1 MHIRHLCLLPCRR
14 ASTNERDRPSTSGP
28 GLPQQLKQLCTL
40 VHDEVVC
47 AVALSNPVKHI
58 YTGGKVI
65 QAHVLQR
72 SLHCVGVC
80 TAWEGLHCVGRVCTA
95 WGGSALRGEGLHC
108 VGRVCTAWGGSAL
121 RGRVCTAWEGLHCM
135 GRVCTAWGGSA
146 LHGRVCTAWEG
157 LHCVGGSAL
166 RGRVCTAW
174 GGSALRGRVRTAWGG
189 SALRGRVRFQEWIQC
204 DLCAVYSTNMSVCLS
219 AHRDV

>member
-72 SLHCVGVC
+72 SLHCVGGSALRGEGLHCVGRVCTAWEGLHCVGRVCTAWEGLHCVGRVC

-95 WGGSALRGEGLHC
+95 WGGSALRGEGPHC
-108 VGRVCTAWGGSAL
+108 V
-121 RGRVCTAWEGLHCM
+121 
-135 GRVCTAWGGSA
+135 
-146 LHGRVCTAWEG
+146 
-157 LHCVGGSAL
+157 
-166 RGRVCTAW
+166 
-174 GGSALRGRVRTAWGG
+174 GRVRTAWGG
-189 SALRGRVRFQEWIQC
+189 SALRGEGPHCVGRVRTAWGG
-204 DLCAVYSTNMSVCLS
+204 S
-219 AHRDV
+219 ALRGEGPHCVGGSASWEGPFSRVDTV